1 MAKEAADPV
10 PKEPHEKGRPR
21 EVGGRPGI
29 EEIPSAAQLAV
40 EPHQPPSAGR
50 RLSSAGSQNSGSV
63 QRDLFRPS
71 KPHLSRNQA
80 IGDRRKDCKVGL
92 QDGGPEI
99 SGRVEGAL

>member
-1 MAKEAADPV
+1 MANEAADPV
-10 PKEPHEKGRPR
+10 PKEPQEKGRPR

-50 RLSSAGSQNSGSV
+50 RLGSASAEDPGSLPRNLAGLPRPRFSS
-63 QRDLFRPS
+63 D
-71 KPHLSRNQA
+71 QA
-80 IGDRRKDCKVGL
+80 IGNRREDGQVGL
-92 QDGGPEI
+92 EDGGPEI